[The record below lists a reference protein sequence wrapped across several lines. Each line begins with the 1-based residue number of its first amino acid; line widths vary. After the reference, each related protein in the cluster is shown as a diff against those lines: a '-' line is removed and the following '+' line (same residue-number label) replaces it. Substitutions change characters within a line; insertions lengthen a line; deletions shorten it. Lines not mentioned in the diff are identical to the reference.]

1 MDKQQIIEDALLR
14 TWANKRGYEKVLD
27 KHIEELAEL
36 LTVLLQRR
44 NKPVNKADIVTE
56 VVDLG
61 IMLEELIIIL
71 GITETELSQ
80 TRTRKLSKIREYIK
94 RGVFDGV

>member
-1 MDKQQIIEDALLR
+1 MDKQQIIEEALLR
-14 TWANKRGYEKVLD
+14 TWANKRGYEKVID

-44 NKPVNKADIVTE
+44 NKPVDKAAIITE
-56 VVDLG
+56 VVDVG
-61 IMLEELIIIL
+61 IMLEELIIVL

-80 TRTRKLSKIREYIK
+80 TRTRKLSKIKNYIK
-94 RGVFDGV
+94 EGVFDGV